1 VARTT
6 KEERFLL
13 KLFEMANE
21 SNPIDRYT
29 IGSAMGQKSRGVDTI
44 VNQLAQANFV
54 KKASGDHVFLTPNG
68 LELID
73 RLKNT

>member
-1 VARTT
+1 MARTT

-13 KLFEMANE
+13 KLFEMAKD
-21 SNPIDRYT
+21 SDLVDRYT

-54 KKASGDHVFLTPNG
+54 KKAGGDHICLTQNG
-68 LELID
+68 LDLID
-73 RLKNT
+73 RLKNA